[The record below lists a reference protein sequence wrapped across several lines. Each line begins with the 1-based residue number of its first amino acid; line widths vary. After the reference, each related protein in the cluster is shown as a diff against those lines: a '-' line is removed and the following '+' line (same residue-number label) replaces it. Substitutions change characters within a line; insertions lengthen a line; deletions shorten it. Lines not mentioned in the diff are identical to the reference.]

1 MTYDFRKLNNIEFP
15 EKFRQDMLDQTSDE
29 CRLEFP
35 IVVITC
41 KNREKNILKNLDQF
55 LDTPIY
61 VFLYETEKD
70 LYSWL
75 DRPNV
80 KKIYV
85 PEEYRSC
92 QKMRYYV
99 QHTMVGK
106 EDIFWFLD
114 DDMGSML
121 FWNRYTS
128 VSTAR
133 GMRIAELLIHD
144 YNWGMIGFNLVNL
157 NFYFRRD
164 EAHVMKRRCLSYFLF
179 NNKLLTDNNLW
190 FSGDK
195 NVAEDDEIAIDVT
208 RGGLDIFTFCFLY
221 VNKLYKCGDKNSIAS
236 QINNQNNLNLCGYVK
251 FGEDRPLKVNKYGQ
265 LSPRMD
271 IIKLTNKQR
280 EWDDELLSAAKDKD
294 LKSFYKLL
302 ISKKKCSSKWLKNE
316 FPVDLLDDED
326 FLEYCYHKNGDPL
339 LYKNK
344 KILNNS

>member
-85 PEEYRSC
+85 PEEYRSV

-121 FWNRYTS
+121 FWNRYTP

-157 NFYFRRD
+157 NFYFRKD
-164 EAHVMKRRCLSYFLF
+164 DAHVKKRCCFGYILI
-179 NNKLLTDNNLW
+179 NNKLLTDNNVW
-190 FSGDK
+190 YTGD
-195 NVAEDDEIAIDVT
+195 NTVNEDYEIAIDAT
-208 RGGLDIFTFCFLY
+208 RAGIDMFVFCFLY
-221 VNKLYKCGDKNSIAS
+221 LFELYKCGDKNSIATHIS
-236 QINNQNNLNLCGYVK
+236 LLENYILHGYVK
-251 FGEDRPLKVNKYGQ
+251 FGEDRPLRINKYGQ
-265 LSPRMD
+265 ITPSLDLIKIENKPR
-271 IIKLTNKQR
+271 I
-280 EWDDELLSAAKDKD
+280 WDEELLSAAKDKD
-294 LKSFYKLL
+294 LKKFYKLL
-302 ISKKKCSSKWLKNE
+302 ISKKKCNGKWLKNE
-316 FPVDLLDDED
+316 FPIDLLDDID
-326 FLEYCYHKNGDPL
+326 FLSYIYVKKGDPL

-344 KILNNS
+344 KILNIS